1 MNDTENSH
9 LFNIKPI
16 INDVEKVIQN
26 GLNIYLKNY
35 IERNTMLEKT
45 HEQLMKLPSIIS
57 ELNKRK
63 ESSWINDSD
72 SECDNINYDTSDFI
86 SIKDM
91 TENIVRDNVSNL
103 ESKINKR

>member
-57 ELNKRK
+57 ELNKRN

-91 TENIVRDNVSNL
+91 TENINF
-103 ESKINKR
+103 